1 MTSSADENDDGGGGG
16 DALWRKIR
24 TEGVQLAYDTAVAI
38 CRDRNAPAPA
48 KATALTALFRVAG
61 YFSKPDTGDDKEP
74 HEMNAEELSASIRRL
89 REQAQRSGASV
100 FD

>member
-1 MTSSADENDDGGGGG
+1 MSETTEDGAS

-24 TEGVQLAYDTAVAI
+24 TEGVELAYATAVGI
-38 CRDRNAPAPA
+38 CRDPSAPAPA

-61 YFSKPDTGDDKEP
+61 YFNKPDTGEEKEP
-74 HEMNAEELSASIRRL
+74 HEMDAEELSSSIRQLKALARKT
-89 REQAQRSGASV
+89 ADGV